1 MKIQI
6 DTTNKTISFGDDIN
20 LSELFETIQRLLPD
34 NWKEYKLLSI
44 NVTINHKTI
53 IEKKDYVNPYIN
65 PYHLTPTYPTVPYS
79 PPYEVWCGT
88 ENTSLD
94 NNVKTY
100 NKAINAYDYYN
111 K

>member
-6 DTTNKTISFGDDIN
+6 DTTNKTISFGEDIN

-53 IEKKDYVNPYIN
+53 IEKKNYIN
-65 PYHLTPTYPTVPYS
+65 PWKVYPPYSPTVPYS
-79 PPYEVWCGT
+79 PFDVFYTNSGSL
-88 ENTSLD
+88 ENNT
-94 NNVKTY
+94 KTD
-100 NKAINAYDYYN
+100 NKAINAYDHYN

>member
-6 DTTNKTISFGDDIN
+6 DTTNKTVSFDENIN
-20 LSELFETIQRLLPD
+20 LAELFETIQRLLPD

-44 NVTINHKTI
+44 NVTVNYKTVFK
-53 IEKKDYVNPYIN
+53 EKEYVNPYIN
-65 PYHLTPTYPTVPYS
+65 PYRLTPTYPNYEPYR
-79 PPYEVWCGT
+79 VFCGT
-88 ENTSLD
+88 DPVFLT
-94 NNVKTY
+94 NNETTA